1 MASRVFRYNE
11 QELAQAALTYPLCP
25 CPASMLLTLAYGL
38 GVVSE
43 TRMVVNIGNVIE
55 AKMSGAVL
63 AGSRTAEQRWFV
75 TVSDA
80 AGPM

>member
-1 MASRVFRYNE
+1 
-11 QELAQAALTYPLCP
+11 
-25 CPASMLLTLAYGL
+25 MLLTLAYGL

-75 TVSDA
+75 TASDA